1 MKIGGSITLIAL
13 GAILAIAVQDT
24 ISGVDLTMIGYILM
38 GAGVLALLLSIVFG
52 REKPLNR
59 VSETRSI
66 NDPNTGEAVRRT
78 EINEQ

>member
-59 VSETRSI
+59 VSETRAI